1 MDLSIFRDLFEF
13 YSVLV
18 YESVFMNTIN
28 IGNVE
33 TAVKSTW
40 TFLELGRKNSW

>member
-1 MDLSIFRDLFEF
+1 MDLSIFRGSALNH
-13 YSVLV
+13 SVLV

-40 TFLELGRKNSW
+40 HSWSWGERTLW